1 MPKKQTSPRGAVFFR
16 FIPPAFRRLCLQLSV
31 GLAVLATVYALA
43 GFFLAPSLLK
53 RFLPQYAAEQLHAR
67 LTIDAVRINPILF
80 TCEIRG
86 LRLEQE
92 EEDDPILTVERLFVD
107 FETESLFRRAWT
119 FADLIIEKPA
129 VHLKIDS
136 DGRLN
141 LARLNPSGSTEAEE
155 PEANPAANPTSGE
168 PQPLP
173 RLYFQHFS
181 LSGGSAS
188 LTDQSKKSNSQPFAI
203 DPLNIE
209 LVKVSTLP
217 EQRGAYTVSAA
228 LPEGGSLGWKGD
240 LSLAPILATGTLE
253 IKDFK
258 PATIWRFLPERVHI
272 APPPGTLAL
281 TAGYRFAL
289 QDGKPALEMNPVA
302 VTLQGFAVKGMGAAQ
317 PILTL
322 NALNASGG
330 QIDLAKHQV
339 LFPAIT
345 VHGLAATVS
354 MDANGRGNWEGLVE
368 PDENEEPTPP
378 WQIGIDSLTIA
389 DSTVAFSN
397 ASPANPINLTLELA
411 KLSLANAKVDLAK
424 RKASGK
430 HLALSGGGLSL
441 NLGLASPT
449 KAVKTPAKG
458 QQTSQEP
465 PWKTSLDQF
474 TINGFSLGVT
484 DQASKIAYTLQDLTA
499 EMKDIGHLSQ
509 PIAFNLKTGVE
520 QGGEAALSGTV
531 SQKGDRIEA
540 QAHIARLSLQPLD
553 ALVDR
558 DASVALVSGSLSAE
572 VHLLRTQSE
581 QQQATLTLDGDAS
594 INDLLLKEDDTGDRL
609 LAWKEATISGL
620 ALSLNPD
627 RLTIREVR
635 MVEPGT
641 KIIIFKDKS
650 INLAKI
656 RKQDAQQQPQPPGQS
671 TKENQKPFP
680 VAVDRVRL
688 ENGVVDFADF
698 SLVLPFATRIHQCR
712 GSANSIS
719 NEPASRT
726 ALKFDGRVGEFGQ
739 AKASGSLMPFEP
751 KRFTDITVLFRN
763 VAMAPLS
770 PYTATFAGRAIAS
783 GKLNLDLEYKIKD
796 SELAGKNS
804 VVMENFT
811 LGDRVESPTAMS
823 LPLDL
828 AIALLTDSQ
837 GKIDLAV
844 PINGNVDH
852 PEFSYG
858 NVVRQAIFNLLSKA
872 VTAPFRALAS
882 LFGSGVKNPD
892 VVLFEPGLTNLT
904 PPEQEKLKAVS
915 GILDKKK
922 QLVLTVH
929 GGFDPALDGTALK
942 TAHIRQALAKKL
954 GEKISVDEEPG
965 PMAFDNG
972 KTQRALE
979 SLAGDEGLKTA
990 LAEYEK
996 ATGKKATRMNP
1007 ALALIGKG
1015 SEDRY
1020 FYQALFT
1027 YLVKTAP
1034 LPQTELEILAEQRG
1048 KAIAQEL
1055 TGRAG
1060 ADAARITIGPAVQ
1073 SEAED
1078 GAVPAKLKLGLR

>member
-1 MPKKQTSPRGAVFFR
+1 A
-16 FIPPAFRRLCLQLSV
+16 
-31 GLAVLATVYALA
+31 
-43 GFFLAPSLLK
+43 
-53 RFLPQYAAEQLHAR
+53 
-67 LTIDAVRINPILF
+67 
-80 TCEIRG
+80 
-86 LRLEQE
+86 
-92 EEDDPILTVERLFVD
+92 VERLFVD

-119 FADLIIEKPA
+119 FSDLIIEKPA
-129 VHLKIDS
+129 IRLKIDS
-136 DGRLN
+136 EGRLN
-141 LARLNPSGSTEAEE
+141 LARLNPSGTAAIEE
-155 PEANPAANPTSGE
+155 PTTSPAPA

-188 LTDQSKKSNSQPFAI
+188 LTDLSKKANSQPFAI
-203 DPLNIE
+203 NPLNIE

-217 EQRGAYTVSAA
+217 EQRGAYAVSAA
-228 LPEGGSLGWKGD
+228 LPEGGSLAWKGD
-240 LSLAPILATGTLE
+240 LAFAPILATGSLE
-253 IKDFK
+253 LKNFK
-258 PATIWRFLPERVHI
+258 PATVWRFLPERVHI

-281 TAGYRFAL
+281 TAGYRFAF
-289 QDGKPALEMNPVA
+289 QDGKPALEVNPIT
-302 VTLQGFAVKGMGAAQ
+302 VTLQGLAVQGMNAAQ
-317 PILTL
+317 PIVKLDTLT
-322 NALNASGG
+322 ASDGR
-330 QIDLAKHQV
+330 IDLAKHQV
-339 LFPAIT
+339 EFPAIA
-345 VHGLAATVS
+345 VHGLAATAS

-368 PDENEEPTPP
+368 PEENEEPTPP
-378 WQIGIDSLTIA
+378 WQIGIDSLTIT
-389 DSTVAFSN
+389 DSTVGFSN
-397 ASPANPINLTLELA
+397 ASPANPIDLNLELT
-411 KLSLANAKVDLAK
+411 KLSLASAKVDLGT

-430 HLALSGGGLSL
+430 HLALSGGGLAL
-441 NLGLASPT
+441 NLGLAAPA
-449 KAVKTPAKG
+449 KAAKTPAKEHKQAG
-458 QQTSQEP
+458 QEP

-474 TINGFSLGVT
+474 AINGFRLGVT
-484 DQASKIAYTLQDLTA
+484 DQASKIAYTLRDLA
-499 EMKDIGHLSQ
+499 ADVKDLGHPAQ
-509 PIAFNLKTGVE
+509 PIAFDLKTGVE
-520 QGGEAALSGTV
+520 EGGEAALRGTV
-531 SQKGDRIEA
+531 SQNGDRIEA
-540 QAHIARLSLQPLD
+540 QAHIARFSLKPLD

-558 DASVALVSGSLSAE
+558 DAAVALVSGSLSAD

-581 QQQATLTLDGDAS
+581 QQQGALTLDGDAS

-609 LAWKEATISGL
+609 LAWKEATVSGL

-635 MVEPGT
+635 MLEPGT

-650 INLAKI
+650 LNLAKL
-656 RKQDAQQQPQPPGQS
+656 RKQEPRQQPQPARQS
-671 TKENQKPFP
+671 TKGDQKPFP

-719 NEPASRT
+719 NEPASKT
-726 ALKFDGRVGEFGQ
+726 ALKFEGRVGEFGQ

-763 VAMAPLS
+763 VVMAPLS

-783 GKLNLDLEYKIKD
+783 GKLNLDLEYKIKE

-811 LGDRVESPTAMS
+811 LGDRVESPNAMS

-858 NVVRQAIFNLLSKA
+858 VVVRQAIFNLLSKV

-892 VVLFEPGLTNLT
+892 VVLFEPGRTDLT
-904 PPEQEKLKAVS
+904 PPEQEKLKMVS
-915 GILDKKK
+915 GVLDKKK

-929 GGFDPALDGTALK
+929 GGFDPALDGAALK
-942 TAHIRQALAKKL
+942 TAHIRQALAQKL
-954 GEKISVDEEPG
+954 GEKLKLDEEPG
-965 PMAFDNG
+965 PVAFANG

-990 LAEYEK
+990 LDEYEK
-996 ATGKKATRMNP
+996 ATGTKAKRVNP

-1015 SEDRY
+1015 SEDRD
-1020 FYQALFT
+1020 FYQALFA

-1034 LPQTELEILAEQRG
+1034 LPQAELERLADQRG

-1055 TGRAG
+1055 TDRVG
-1060 ADAARITIGPAVQ
+1060 ADAARITVGPAVQ
-1073 SEAED
+1073 SEEED

>member
-1 MPKKQTSPRGAVFFR
+1 MPKKQPSLHGSVFFR
-16 FIPPAFRRLCLQLSV
+16 FIPPTFRRLFRQLAV
-31 GLAVLATVYALA
+31 GLAALSTVYILA
-43 GFFLAPSLLK
+43 GFLLAPSLLK
-53 RFLPQYAAEQLHAR
+53 RFLPQYAAEQLHVR
-67 LTIDAVRINPILF
+67 LTMDAIRINPIVF
-80 TCEIRG
+80 TCEIRN
-86 LRLEQE
+86 LRLTLEG
-92 EEDDPILTVERLFVD
+92 EDEPILAVERLFVD
-107 FETESLFRRAWT
+107 FEAESLFRRAWT
-119 FADLIIEKPA
+119 FADLVIEKPA
-129 VHLKIDS
+129 IRFKIDS

-141 LARLNPSGSTEAEE
+141 LAQLNPSGSTEDPPA
-155 PEANPAANPTSGE
+155 ANPAANPASGE

-188 LTDQSKKSNSQPFAI
+188 LTDQSKKSKPQPFAI

-217 EQRGAYTVSAA
+217 EQRGAYAVSAA
-228 LPEGGSLGWKGD
+228 LPEGGSFGWKGD
-240 LSLAPILATGTLE
+240 LSLAPILATGALE
-253 IKDFK
+253 LKDFK

-281 TAGYRFAL
+281 TASYRFAL

-302 VTLQGFAVKGMGAAQ
+302 ITLKGLAVKGMNAAQ
-317 PILTL
+317 PILKLDMLT
-322 NALNASGG
+322 ASDGR
-330 QIDLAKHQV
+330 IDMAKHQV
-339 LFPAIT
+339 LFPAIA
-345 VHGLAATVS
+345 VHGLAATAS

-378 WQIGIDSLTIA
+378 WQIGIDALTIA
-389 DSTVAFSN
+389 DSTVGFSN
-397 ASPANPINLTLELA
+397 ASPANPINLNLELA

-424 RKASGK
+424 RQASGK
-430 HLALSGGGLSL
+430 HLALSGGGLAL
-441 NLGLASPT
+441 NLGLASST
-449 KAVKTPAKG
+449 KAAKIPAKG

-465 PWKTSLDQF
+465 PWKTSLDQLA
-474 TINGFSLGVT
+474 INGFRLGVT
-484 DQASKIAYTLQDLTA
+484 DQATKIAYTLRDLTA
-499 EMKDIGHLSQ
+499 TIKDIGHPTQ
-509 PIAFNLKTGVE
+509 PMAFDLKTAVE
-520 QGGEAALSGTV
+520 QGGEATLRGNASP
-531 SQKGDRIEA
+531 SGDRIEA
-540 QAHIARLSLQPLD
+540 QAHLAGFSLKPLD
-553 ALVDR
+553 GLVDR
-558 DASVALVSGSLSAE
+558 DAAVALISGNLSAD
-572 VHLLRTQSE
+572 VHLLRTKNE
-581 QQQATLTLDGDAS
+581 QQQTALTLDGDAS
-594 INDLLLKEDDTGDRL
+594 ITDLFLKEDDTGDRL
-609 LAWKEATISGL
+609 LAWKEATVSGL

-635 MVEPGT
+635 MLEPGT

-650 INLAKI
+650 LNLAKL
-656 RKQDAQQQPQPPGQS
+656 RKQNTQQQPKPAGQS
-671 TKENQKPFP
+671 DKEDQKPFP

-712 GSANSIS
+712 GSASGIS
-719 NEPASRT
+719 SEPASRT
-726 ALKFDGRVGEFGQ
+726 ALKFEGRVGEFGQ
-739 AKASGSLMPFEP
+739 AKASGSLMPFAP

-763 VAMAPLS
+763 VVMAPLS

-858 NVVRQAIFNLLSKA
+858 NVVRQAIFNLLSKVA
-872 VTAPFRALAS
+872 TAPFRALAS

-892 VVLFEPGLTNLT
+892 VVLFEPGQAHLT
-904 PPEQEKLKAVS
+904 PPEQEKIKAVS
-915 GILDKKK
+915 GLLDKKK

-942 TAHIRQALAKKL
+942 TAHLRQALAKKL
-954 GEKISVDEEPG
+954 GEKNSVDEEPG
-965 PMAFDNG
+965 PMPFNNG

-996 ATGKKATRMNP
+996 TTGKKATRVNP
-1007 ALALIGKG
+1007 ALALIGRG
-1015 SEDRY
+1015 SEDRE

-1034 LPQTELEILAEQRG
+1034 LPQSELEMLGEQRG
-1048 KAIAQEL
+1048 KTIAQEL
-1055 TGRAG
+1055 TDRAG
-1060 ADAARITIGPAVQ
+1060 ADAARITVGSAVQ
-1073 SEAED
+1073 SEEED

>member
-1 MPKKQTSPRGAVFFR
+1 MSEKKSSPPGSVFFR
-16 FIPPAFRRLCLQLSV
+16 FIPPSIRRLCQRLAM
-31 GLAVLATVYALA
+31 GLAVLSTVYILA
-43 GFFLAPSLLK
+43 GFLLAPYLLN

-67 LTIDAVRINPILF
+67 LTMGAIRINPIVF
-80 TCEIRG
+80 TCEIRN
-86 LRLEQE
+86 LRLALEG
-92 EEDDPILTVERLFVD
+92 EDDPILAVERLFVD

-119 FADLIIEKPA
+119 FADLVIEKPA
-129 VHLKIDS
+129 IRLTIDS

-141 LARLNPSGSTEAEE
+141 LTRLNPSGTAKEEE
-155 PEANPAANPTSGE
+155 PVANPAPAE

-173 RLYFQHFS
+173 RLYLQHFS

-188 LTDQSKKSNSQPFAI
+188 LTDQSKKSNPQPFAI
-203 DPLNIE
+203 DPLNIK

-217 EQRGAYTVSAA
+217 EQRGAYAVSAA

-240 LSLAPILATGTLE
+240 LSLAPILATGSIE
-253 IKDFK
+253 IKNFK
-258 PATIWRFLPERVHI
+258 PATVWRFLPDRVHI

-281 TAGYRFAL
+281 TADYRFAL
-289 QDGKPALEMNPVA
+289 QDGKPALEMNPVTIT
-302 VTLQGFAVKGMGAAQ
+302 VQGLAVKGMNAAQ

-322 NALNASGG
+322 DTLTASGG
-330 QIDLAKHQV
+330 RIDLAKQQV
-339 LFPAIT
+339 LFPAVA
-345 VHGLAATVS
+345 VHGLAASAS

-378 WQIGIDSLTIA
+378 WQIGIDSLTVA
-389 DSTVAFSN
+389 DSTVGFSN
-397 ASPANPINLTLELA
+397 ASPANPINLSLELA
-411 KLSLANAKVDLAK
+411 KLSLADAKVDLAK

-430 HLALSGGGLSL
+430 HLALSGGGLAL
-441 NLGLASPT
+441 NLGLASPA
-449 KAVKTPAKG
+449 KATKTPAKEHT
-458 QQTSQEP
+458 QTGQEP
-465 PWKTSLDQF
+465 PWKTSLDQLA
-474 TINGFSLGVT
+474 INGFRLGFT
-484 DQASKIAYTLQDLTA
+484 DQATKIAYTLRDLTA
-499 EMKDIGHLSQ
+499 EVKDLGHPTQ
-509 PIAFNLKTGVE
+509 PMAFDLKTAVE
-520 QGGEAALSGTV
+520 QGGEATLRGTV

-540 QAHIARLSLQPLD
+540 QAHLSRFSLKPLD

-558 DASVALVSGSLSAE
+558 DAAVALISGNLSAD
-572 VHLLRTQSE
+572 VHLLRTQGE
-581 QQQATLTLDGDAS
+581 QQQAALTLDGDAS

-609 LAWKEATISGL
+609 LAWKEATASGL

-627 RLTIREVR
+627 RLAIREVR
-635 MVEPGT
+635 MLEPGT

-650 INLAKI
+650 LNLAKL
-656 RKQDAQQQPQPPGQS
+656 RKQNTPQQPKPAGQS
-671 TKENQKPFP
+671 SKEDQKPFP

-712 GSANSIS
+712 GSANGIS
-719 NEPASRT
+719 SEPASRT

-739 AKASGSLMPFEP
+739 AKASGSLMPFAP

-763 VAMAPLS
+763 VVMAPLS
-770 PYTATFAGRAIAS
+770 PYTATFAGRTIAS

-844 PINGNVDH
+844 PITGNVDH

-858 NVVRQAIFNLLSKA
+858 AVVRQAIFNLLSKV

-882 LFGSGVKNPD
+882 LFGSGAKNPD
-892 VVLFEPGLTNLT
+892 VVLFEPGRTDLT

-915 GILDKKK
+915 GVLDKKK
-922 QLVLTVH
+922 QLLLTVH

-942 TAHIRQALAKKL
+942 TAHLRQALAQKI
-954 GEKISVDEEPG
+954 GEKLKFDEEPG
-965 PMAFDNG
+965 PVAFDNG

-990 LAEYEK
+990 LDEYEK
-996 ATGKKATRMNP
+996 ATGKKAKRVNP
-1007 ALALIGKG
+1007 ALALFGKG
-1015 SEDRY
+1015 SEDRD
-1020 FYQALFT
+1020 FYQALFA

-1034 LPQTELEILAEQRG
+1034 LPQAELETLADQRG

-1055 TGRAG
+1055 TVRAG
-1060 ADAARITIGPAVQ
+1060 ADAARITVGPPVQ
-1073 SEAED
+1073 SEEED

>member
-1 MPKKQTSPRGAVFFR
+1 MFEKKPSPHGSVFFR
-16 FIPPAFRRLCLQLSV
+16 FLPPAFRRLCLRLSV
-31 GLAVLATVYALA
+31 GLAVLFTVYALA
-43 GFFLAPSLLK
+43 GFLLAPSLLK
-53 RFLPQYAAEQLHAR
+53 RFLPQYVAEQLHAR
-67 LTIDAVRINPILF
+67 LTMDAVRINPILF
-80 TCEIRG
+80 TCEIKG

-92 EEDDPILTVERLFVD
+92 GEDEPILAVERLFVD

-119 FADLIIEKPA
+119 FADLVIEKPA
-129 VHLKIDS
+129 LRLTIDS
-136 DGRLN
+136 EGRLN
-141 LARLNPSGSTEAEE
+141 LAQLNPSGSAEAE
-155 PEANPAANPTSGE
+155 PKADPASGQ

-181 LSGGSAS
+181 LSGGLAS
-188 LTDQSKKSNSQPFAI
+188 LTDQSKKPNSLPFAI

-217 EQRGAYTVSAA
+217 EQRGAYAVSAA
-228 LPEGGSLGWKGD
+228 LPEGGSLAWKGD
-240 LSLAPILATGTLE
+240 LSLAPILATGSLE

-258 PATIWRFLPERVHI
+258 PAAIWRFLPERVHI

-302 VTLQGFAVKGMGAAQ
+302 ITVQGLAVQGTGTAQ
-317 PILTL
+317 PILKLDTL
-322 NALNASGG
+322 TASGG
-330 QIDLAKHQV
+330 RIDLAKHQV
-339 LFPAIT
+339 EFPAIT

-354 MDANGRGNWEGLVE
+354 MDANGHGNWEGLVE
-368 PDENEEPTPP
+368 PEETEEPTPP

-389 DSTVAFSN
+389 DSTVGFSN
-397 ASPANPINLTLELA
+397 ASPANPISLNLELA
-411 KLSLANAKVDLAK
+411 KLSLVGAKIDLAK
-424 RKASGK
+424 RKTSGK
-430 HLALSGGGLSL
+430 HLALSGGGLAL
-441 NLGLASPT
+441 NLGLASPP
-449 KAVKTPAKG
+449 KAAKTPAEKHK
-458 QQTSQEP
+458 QTGQEP
-465 PWKTSLDQF
+465 PWKASLDQLA
-474 TINGFSLGVT
+474 INSFRFGVT
-484 DQASKIAYTLQDLTA
+484 DQASKIAYTLRDLTA
-499 EMKDIGHLSQ
+499 TMKDLGHSTQ
-509 PIAFNLKTGVE
+509 PMAFDLKADIE
-520 QGGEAALSGTV
+520 EGGEAALHGTV

-540 QAHIARLSLQPLD
+540 QAHIARFSLKPLD

-558 DASVALVSGSLSAE
+558 DAAVALVSGNLSAD
-572 VHLLRTQSE
+572 VHLLRTQNE
-581 QQQATLTLDGDAS
+581 QQQAALTLDGDAS

-635 MVEPGT
+635 MQEPGT

-650 INLAKI
+650 LNLAKL
-656 RKQDAQQQPQPPGQS
+656 RKQNTQQQPKPAGQS
-671 TKENQKPFP
+671 GKEDQKPFP

-726 ALKFDGRVGEFGQ
+726 SLKFEGRVGEFGQ
-739 AKASGSLMPFEP
+739 AKASGSLIPFEP

-763 VAMAPLS
+763 VTMAHLS

-811 LGDRVESPTAMS
+811 LGDRVESPTAMD

-858 NVVRQAIFNLLSKA
+858 NVVRQAIFNLLSKVA
-872 VTAPFRALAS
+872 TAPFRALAS

-915 GILDKKK
+915 GMLDKKK

-929 GGFDPALDGTALK
+929 GGFDPALDGIALK

-965 PMAFDNG
+965 PVALDNG

-996 ATGKKATRMNP
+996 ITGKKAKRVNP

-1015 SEDRY
+1015 SEDRD
-1020 FYQALFT
+1020 FYQALFA

-1034 LPQTELEILAEQRG
+1034 LPQTELERLGEQRG

-1060 ADAARITIGPAVQ
+1060 AEAARITVGPAVQ
-1073 SEAED
+1073 SEEED

>member
-1 MPKKQTSPRGAVFFR
+1 MQKKQTSPHESIFFR
-16 FIPPAFRRLCLQLSV
+16 FIPPAFRDLCQRLAV
-31 GLAVLATVYALA
+31 GLAVLAAVYTLA
-43 GFFLAPSLLK
+43 GFLLAPYLLK

-67 LTIDAVRINPILF
+67 LTMDALRINPLLF
-80 TCEIRG
+80 RCEIKG

-92 EEDDPILTVERLFVD
+92 GEDEPVLAVERLFVD
-107 FETESLFRRAWT
+107 FETDSLFRRAWT
-119 FADLIIEKPA
+119 FADLVIEKPTIR
-129 VHLKIDS
+129 LKIDS

-141 LARLNPSGSTEAEE
+141 LARLNPSGSAEAE
-155 PEANPAANPTSGE
+155 EANPAPAE

-173 RLYFQHFS
+173 RLYLQHFS

-209 LVKVSTLP
+209 LVKISTLP
-217 EQRGAYTVSAA
+217 EQRGAYAVSAA
-228 LPEGGSLGWKGD
+228 LPEGGTLGWKGD
-240 LSLAPILATGTLE
+240 LSLAPILATGALE
-253 IKDFK
+253 LKNFK

-289 QDGKPALEMNPVA
+289 PDGKPALEMNPV
-302 VTLQGFAVKGMGAAQ
+302 TISLEGLAVKAMNAAQ
-317 PILTL
+317 PIVKLDTLT
-322 NALNASGG
+322 ASDGR
-330 QIDLAKHQV
+330 IDLAKHQV
-339 LFPAIT
+339 LFPSLALR
-345 VHGLAATVS
+345 GLTAT
-354 MDANGRGNWEGLVE
+354 ANIDTNGHGNWEGLVE

-378 WQIGIDSLTIA
+378 WQIGIDSVTIA
-389 DSTVAFSN
+389 DSTVGFNN
-397 ASPANPINLTLELA
+397 ASPANPITLNLELA
-411 KLSLANAKVDLAK
+411 KLSLANATIDLAK
-424 RKASGK
+424 HKASGK
-430 HLALSGGGLSL
+430 HLAISGGGLAL
-441 NLGLASPT
+441 NLGLAAPA
-449 KAVKTPAKG
+449 KPLKTPAKG
-458 QQTSQEP
+458 HEQPGQES
-465 PWKTSLDQF
+465 PWKTSLDQLE
-474 TINGFSLGVT
+474 INGFSFGVT
-484 DQASKIAYTLQDLTA
+484 DQATKIAYTLRDLTA
-499 EMKDIGHLSQ
+499 KTKNIGHPTQ
-509 PIAFNLKTGVE
+509 PITFDLKTGIE

-531 SQKGDRIEA
+531 SQNGDRIEA
-540 QAHIARLSLQPLD
+540 QAHLARVSLKPLD

-558 DASVALVSGSLSAE
+558 DAAVALVSGNLSADM
-572 VHLLRTQSE
+572 HLLRTQVE
-581 QQQATLTLDGDAS
+581 QQQGALTLDGDAS

-609 LAWKEATISGL
+609 LAWKEATVSGF

-635 MVEPGT
+635 MLEPGT

-650 INLAKI
+650 LNLAKL
-656 RKQDAQQQPQPPGQS
+656 RKQNTPQQPKPAEPS
-671 TKENQKPFP
+671 VKENQKPFP

-698 SLVLPFATRIHQCR
+698 SLVLPFATRIHQCK

-719 NEPASRT
+719 SEPASRT

-804 VVMENFT
+804 VVMEDFT
-811 LGDRVESPTAMS
+811 LGDRVESPNAMS

-858 NVVRQAIFNLLSKA
+858 NVVRQAISNLLSKV

-882 LFGSGVKNPD
+882 LFGGGAKNPD
-892 VVLFEPGLTNLT
+892 AVLFEPGQASLT
-904 PPEQEKLKAVS
+904 PPEQEKLKEVS
-915 GILDKKK
+915 GVLDKKK
-922 QLVLTVH
+922 QLLLTVH

-942 TAHIRQALAKKL
+942 TAHIRQALAQKL
-954 GEKISVDEEPG
+954 GEKIKADEEPA
-965 PMAFDNG
+965 PVAFDNG

-990 LAEYEK
+990 LTEYEK
-996 ATGKKATRMNP
+996 ATGKKAKRVNP

-1015 SEDRY
+1015 SEDRE
-1020 FYQALFT
+1020 FYQALFA
-1027 YLVKTAP
+1027 YLIKTAP
-1034 LPQTELEILAEQRG
+1034 LPQPELERLADKRG
-1048 KAIAQEL
+1048 KAIVQEL

-1060 ADAARITIGPAVQ
+1060 ANTDRVSLGPAVQ
-1073 SEAED
+1073 SEEED
-1078 GAVPAKLKLGLR
+1078 GAVPAKLELGLR

>member
-1 MPKKQTSPRGAVFFR
+1 MSEKQTSFHGAVFFR
-16 FIPPAFRRLCLQLSV
+16 FIPPAIRGLCQRIAV
-31 GLAVLATVYALA
+31 GLAILAAVYTLA
-43 GFFLAPSLLK
+43 GFLLAPSLLK
-53 RFLPQYAAEQLHAR
+53 RLLPQYAAEQLHAR
-67 LTIDAVRINPILF
+67 LTMEAIRINPILF
-80 TCEIRG
+80 TCEIKG

-92 EEDDPILTVERLFVD
+92 GDNDPILAVERLFVD

-119 FADLIIEKPA
+119 FADLVIEKPA
-129 VHLKIDS
+129 IHLTIDN

-141 LARLNPSGSTEAEE
+141 LARLNPSGSATEA
-155 PEANPAANPTSGE
+155 PEVNPAPTE

-173 RLYFQHFS
+173 RLYLQHFS

-188 LTDQSKKSNSQPFAI
+188 LTDLSKKANSQPFAI
-203 DPLNIE
+203 NPLNIE

-217 EQRGAYTVSAA
+217 EQRGAYAVSAA
-228 LPEGGSLGWKGD
+228 LPEGGSLAWKGD
-240 LSLAPILATGTLE
+240 LAFAPILATGSLE
-253 IKDFK
+253 LKNFK

-281 TAGYRFAL
+281 TAGYRFAF
-289 QDGKPALEMNPVA
+289 QDGKPALEVNPIT
-302 VTLQGFAVKGMGAAQ
+302 VTLQGLAVQGMNAAQ
-317 PILTL
+317 PIVKLDTLT
-322 NALNASGG
+322 ASDGR
-330 QIDLAKHQV
+330 IDLAKHQV
-339 LFPAIT
+339 EFPAIA
-345 VHGLAATVS
+345 VHGLAATAS

-368 PDENEEPTPP
+368 PEENEEPTPP
-378 WQIGIDSLTIA
+378 WQIGIDSLTIT
-389 DSTVAFSN
+389 DSTVGFSN
-397 ASPANPINLTLELA
+397 ASPANPIDLNLELT
-411 KLSLANAKVDLAK
+411 KLSLASAKVDLGT

-430 HLALSGGGLSL
+430 HLALSGGGLAL
-441 NLGLASPT
+441 NLGLAAPA
-449 KAVKTPAKG
+449 KAAKTPAKEHK
-458 QQTSQEP
+458 QTGQEP

-474 TINGFSLGVT
+474 AINGFRLGVT
-484 DQASKIAYTLQDLTA
+484 DQASKIAYTLRDLAA
-499 EMKDIGHLSQ
+499 EVKDIGHPAQ
-509 PIAFNLKTGVE
+509 PIAFDLKTGVE
-520 QGGEAALSGTV
+520 EGGEAALRGTV
-531 SQKGDRIEA
+531 SQNGDRIEA
-540 QAHIARLSLQPLD
+540 QAHIARFSLKPLD
-553 ALVDR
+553 GLVDR
-558 DASVALVSGSLSAE
+558 DAAVALVSGSLSAD

-581 QQQATLTLDGDAS
+581 QQQAALTLDGDAS

-609 LAWKEATISGL
+609 LAWKEATVSGL

-635 MVEPGT
+635 MLEPGT

-650 INLAKI
+650 LNLAKL
-656 RKQDAQQQPQPPGQS
+656 RKQEPRQQPQPARQS
-671 TKENQKPFP
+671 TKGDQKPFP

-719 NEPASRT
+719 NEPASKT

-763 VAMAPLS
+763 VVMAPLS
-770 PYTATFAGRAIAS
+770 PYTATFAGRTIAS

-811 LGDRVESPTAMS
+811 LGDRVESPNAMS

-858 NVVRQAIFNLLSKA
+858 VVVRQAIFNLLSKV

-882 LFGSGVKNPD
+882 LFGSGIKNPD
-892 VVLFEPGLTNLT
+892 VVLFEPGRTDLT

-915 GILDKKK
+915 GMLDKKK
-922 QLVLTVH
+922 QLLLTVH

-942 TAHIRQALAKKL
+942 TAHLRQTLAQKI
-954 GEKISVDEEPG
+954 GEKIKADEEPG
-965 PMAFDNG
+965 PVAFDNG

-990 LAEYEK
+990 LDEYEK
-996 ATGKKATRMNP
+996 ATGKKAKRVNP

-1015 SEDRY
+1015 SEDRD
-1020 FYQALFT
+1020 FYQALFA

-1034 LPQTELEILAEQRG
+1034 LPQAELERLADQRG

-1055 TGRAG
+1055 TDRAG
-1060 ADAARITIGPAVQ
+1060 ADAARITVGPAVQ
-1073 SEAED
+1073 SEEED